1 MNEELNKKKQYFKDS
16 VYLKYENSKSK
27 EYEKNENQSTKKKT
41 VLNKLQKIAVI
52 IIVGMISL
60 TAYAGMSGNL
70 SFQKLGLLKL
80 SQNYENSRIEL
91 NKTIELENCDIT
103 LTSMAAD
110 SAYIILEYK
119 LEFKN
124 DYLKQIESLEYFKE
138 NELILTFDKKV
149 LVNSQ
154 EVPYVI
160 EYTEKVSENECT
172 ITQIVN
178 VMEIDDDCFNLEIN
192 LDRLYPG
199 YLPYAV
205 TDENAIKVGKKITTK
220 VELTGEIDKNIIA
233 EEQIDEH
240 AKIILERIANTKFQT
255 YITLKEVIEGITFEE
270 YNEANPM
277 EFTRFIISDENDN
290 KLSYITYDES
300 TAGKKVYVK
309 ENGEYKERSQ
319 KRMLQNTD
327 IIKIEKNYFILMEDN
342 KNIDK
347 IKVTPI
353 KTRIYEDRKLN
364 KNGNTEEGEMY
375 DKATWYQLELGDK
388 KYSAIDTLGGTFEV
402 EKIEEDDENI
412 YFYYNEKGL
421 IGNEWKIII
430 REKNKG
436 FNYIHMTNEEQ
447 KNLNSRENRIVFSK
461 DPSGAAGAGMHN
473 ERLDNLEN
481 LEFTLLFGSIS
492 EKLGK
497 EFILDSP
504 KLNEENAKIDNLE
517 VTDIN
522 LKLTQK
528 ELEKTPDMSSKYIK
542 KEDLNEGYSKED
554 AIKDNCFVVDKGVII
569 SNDKEQ
575 LDKFMENC
583 NSGKNGVIRVYT
595 VNSLE
600 WVSIMDI
607 EFTNGIFYVEEYSL
621 PGKMNFDGNF
631 YGTTE
636 MVKDRNDEDKT
647 YSYNLIGENNIVYVC
662 KIKM

>member
-16 VYLKYENSKSK
+16 VYLKYENL
-27 EYEKNENQSTKKKT
+27 KNQECENHETKNKKG
-41 VLNKLQKIAVI
+41 LNRLQKIAVVI
-52 IIVGMISL
+52 IAGMVSL
-60 TAYAGMSGNL
+60 TVYAGMSGNF
-70 SFQKLGLLKL
+70 SFEKLGLIKL
-80 SQNYENSRIEL
+80 SQNYEDSKIEL

-103 LTSMAAD
+103 LTGMAAD
-110 SAYIILEYK
+110 SAYIILEYR
-119 LEFKN
+119 LDFKN

-138 NELILTFDKKV
+138 NELNLIFDKKV
-149 LVNSQ
+149 LVNSH

-160 EYTEKVSENECT
+160 EYAEKVSENECT

-178 VMEIDDDCFNLEIN
+178 VMEINNNCFNLEIN

-205 TDENAIKVGKKITTK
+205 TDENVIRVGKKISAK
-220 VELTGEIDKNIIA
+220 IELEGNLNKEVIS
-233 EEQIDEH
+233 EQQIDDH
-240 AKIILERIANTKFQT
+240 TKIILERIANTKFQT
-255 YITLKEVIEGITFEE
+255 YITLKEVTEGINFEE
-270 YNEANPM
+270 YNETNPM

-309 ENGEYKERSQ
+309 ENGEYKEKSQ
-319 KRMLQNTD
+319 TRMLQNTD
-327 IIKIEKNYFILMEDN
+327 IIKIEKNYFILLEDN
-342 KNIDK
+342 ENVDK

-375 DKATWYQLELGDK
+375 DKAKWDQLELGDK

-402 EKIEEDDENI
+402 EKIDADDENI

-436 FNYIHMTNEEQ
+436 FNYIHMTNQEQ
-447 KNLNSRENRIVFSK
+447 KHLNSGENRIVFSK
-461 DPSGAAGAGMHN
+461 DPSEAAGAGIHN

-481 LEFTLLFGSIS
+481 LEFTLLFGSNS
-492 EKLGK
+492 EKVGN
-497 EFILDSP
+497 EIIVDAP
-504 KLNEENAKIDNLE
+504 KLNEETAKINNLE
-517 VTDIN
+517 FTDID

-528 ELEKTPDMSSKYIK
+528 ELERTPDMSSKYMK
-542 KEDLNEGYSKED
+542 KEDLNDKYSKED
-554 AIKDNCFVVDKGVII
+554 AIKDNCFVVDKGVVI

-575 LDKFMENC
+575 LDKFMEDC
-583 NSGKNGVIRVYT
+583 NNGKNGVIRVYT
-595 VNSLE
+595 VHSLE

-621 PGKMNFDGNF
+621 LGKKNIDGNF
-631 YGTTE
+631 YGTTQ
-636 MVKDRNDEDKT
+636 MIKDKNEEDKT
-647 YSYNLIGENNIVYVC
+647 YSYTLIGENNIVYIC